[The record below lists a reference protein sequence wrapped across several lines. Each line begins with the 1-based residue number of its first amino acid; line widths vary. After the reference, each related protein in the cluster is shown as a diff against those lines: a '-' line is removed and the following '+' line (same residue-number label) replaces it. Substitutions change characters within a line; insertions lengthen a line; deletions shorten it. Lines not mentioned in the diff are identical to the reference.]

1 MTLKIYGINFSSCTR
16 CVAVVCK
23 ELNVPYE
30 LVTVDILKGEQRS
43 AEHLVR
49 QPFGVIPAIEDNG
62 FELFESR
69 AIGRYV
75 VAKYGKGS
83 GLVPDPADIAATAKF
98 EQAASIENNNFDPH
112 AGQLIL
118 ELVIKPT
125 RGVPSSPERVK
136 ELQATM
142 ASKLDAYEKILSK
155 QKYLAGDT
163 LTIADLFHLPWLYG
177 LTEKANL
184 DLIPSRPNVARWY
197 NDISSRPAWQ
207 AVKDFA

>member
-1 MTLKIYGINFSSCTR
+1 LHAR
-16 CVAVVCK
+16 VAVVCK

-49 QPFGVIPAIEDNG
+49 QPFGVIPAIEDDG

-83 GLVPDPADIAATAKF
+83 GL
-98 EQAASIENNNFDPH
+98 
-112 AGQLIL
+112 LIL
-118 ELVIKPT
+118 ELVIKPC
-125 RGVPSSPERVK
+125 PERVK

-155 QKYLAGDT
+155 QKYLAGDVH
-163 LTIADLFHLPWLYG
+163 ADDRGSVPLPWLYG